1 MSAEATRDP
10 QIAAALDHFDATLR
24 GAIVDWLTRSPETGG
39 HGLPPDVTPAR
50 ALILQC
56 LVEGLKVRETR
67 EPNLDRA
74 QPRVVLAR
82 MPGAL
87 PARVLHAVAR
97 GGHGRPH
104 GDRRHRSRQLAVLP
118 PRRSA
123 ERRVGKAGV
132 S

>member
-39 HGLPPDVTPAR
+39 HGLPPDVAHAR

-67 EPNLDRA
+67 EPNLARA
-74 QPRVVLAR
+74 PLEQTLREFVPVLRRHSRRNRSWLPPGQPPSPPPRHRA
-82 MPGAL
+82 AD
-87 PARVLHAVAR
+87 
-97 GGHGRPH
+97 RPH
-104 GDRRHRSRQLAVLP
+104 ASP
-118 PRRSA
+118 PQPS
-123 ERRVGKAGV
+123 
-132 S
+132 SPPPTI